1 MTSDL
6 SKLLYIECQQLE
18 KEAADI
24 QERISEDRGRLSV
37 LQRRLEHIR
46 ALLSDEGTSGPPSA
60 GQLAQHNHV
69 NGTGSSVCDI
79 AAEVLS
85 ERNGAPMYYKDLAGE
100 VIKRGGP
107 LQGETPWASLT
118 ARMVLDPRF
127 VRPTAK
133 GFYAL
138 RSDYP
143 TARNVGARVRGN
155 RRGRG
160 S

>member
-6 SKLLYIECQQLE
+6 SKLLYVECQQLE

-24 QERISEDRGRLSV
+24 QERISKDEGRLSV

-46 ALLSDEGTSGPPSA
+46 ALLGDEGTQGPPNA
-60 GQLAQHNHV
+60 GPLAQHNYV

-107 LQGETPWASLT
+107 LHGETPWAVS
-118 ARMVLDPRF
+118 PRGWF
-127 VRPTAK
+127 STRDSCAPQPRAST
-133 GFYAL
+133 
-138 RSDYP
+138 RSAGIIP
-143 TARNVGARVRGN
+143 LPAT
-155 RRGRG
+155 
-160 S
+160 